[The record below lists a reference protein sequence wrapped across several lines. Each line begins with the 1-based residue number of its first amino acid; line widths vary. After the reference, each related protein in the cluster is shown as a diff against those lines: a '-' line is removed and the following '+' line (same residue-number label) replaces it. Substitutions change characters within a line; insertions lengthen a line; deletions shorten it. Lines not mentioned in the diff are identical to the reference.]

1 MVVPLQ
7 SDTCVTPDGLDQG
20 VATGAAGGR
29 EPRRVAFEGGF
40 SLVEL
45 LVAIFLF
52 GLVLMALTGV
62 LISSSQ
68 SIGDQRLRAA
78 ATRLATSRLEEL
90 RGVGF
95 DELEA
100 EAAARPKSVTAHARV
115 FTVDTQVKPL
125 DAAPAGTAGSGF
137 VKQVIV
143 TVTWKSGQA
152 NRNVSYSTA
161 MAPDALAPSA
171 AQAIGAISMFPS
183 PAVTD
188 VSGRP
193 LDDVQVTVPLNGFL
207 TSTLVALSWRN
218 ANGTAGTQTLTS
230 GTGLNWRGTIPRDR
244 LLAAM
249 GTDGR
254 GEVQFEV
261 SAGAMVAVYT
271 LALQVAVASPPVMSA
286 ATIDR
291 SPVTVARPTGQRTCA
306 ERNQC
311 QNSTSVTFTVNTT
324 GLDPAQDSVILQ
336 YQLYDGSFQEVPLTP
351 VGDQWRLTI
360 SQRSTKFL
368 TGTNRAFRFSA
379 VRSADGATA
388 ATAVQRDVISI

>member
-1 MVVPLQ
+1 M
-7 SDTCVTPDGLDQG
+7 
-20 VATGAAGGR
+20 ARGR
-29 EPRRVAFEGGF
+29 EARRVAFEDGF

-62 LISSSQ
+62 LISSTQ

-78 ATRLATSRLEEL
+78 ATRLATSRLEDL

-95 DELEA
+95 DDLEA
-100 EAAARPKSVTAHARV
+100 EAAARPKLVTAHARM

-125 DAAPAGTAGSGF
+125 DAAPAGTAGGGF

-152 NRNVSYSTA
+152 DRNVSYSTA
-161 MAPDALAPSA
+161 MAPDAVAPSA
-171 AQAIGAISMFPS
+171 GQAIGAISMFPS

-193 LDDVQVTVPLNGFL
+193 LDDVQVTVPLTGFPI
-207 TSTLVALSWRN
+207 STLVTLSWKN
-218 ANGTAGTQTLTS
+218 ADGTAGTQTLAS
-230 GTGLNWRGTIPRDR
+230 STGLNWRGTIARDR
-244 LLAAM
+244 LRAAM

-254 GEVQFEV
+254 GEVQFDV
-261 SAGAMVAVYT
+261 SAGDLVAAYT
-271 LALQVAVASPPVMSA
+271 LALQVAVANPPVMA
-286 ATIDR
+286 APTIDR
-291 SPVTVARPTGQRTCA
+291 SPVTVARPTGQSTCA
-306 ERNQC
+306 GRSQC
-311 QNSTSVTFTVNTT
+311 QNTTSVTFTVTVT
-324 GLDPAQDSVILQ
+324 GLDAAQDSVILQ

-351 VGDQWRLTI
+351 VGDQWRLTV

-368 TGTNRAFRFSA
+368 TGTARAFRFSA
-379 VRSADGATA
+379 IRSADGATA